1 MTNKK
6 LQHNAMAISE
16 VVAKSGVSSEEFK
29 KADSEISK
37 ALQVVITSEVDW
49 IDKED
54 V

>member
-1 MTNKK
+1 MKNEE
-6 LQHNAMAISE
+6 LQHNALSISE
-16 VVAKSGVSSEEFK
+16 VIAKSGVSSEEFK

-37 ALQVVITSEVDW
+37 ALQVVINGEVDW